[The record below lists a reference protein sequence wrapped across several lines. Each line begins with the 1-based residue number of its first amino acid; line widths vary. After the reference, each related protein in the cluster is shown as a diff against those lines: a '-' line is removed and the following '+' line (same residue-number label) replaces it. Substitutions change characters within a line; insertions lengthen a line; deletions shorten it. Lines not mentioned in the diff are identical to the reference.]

1 MTSTHA
7 TSQNSVPTVRDTI
20 RTNAGL
26 FTAHGVILVLLGIA
40 AVVWPQISSLAVDA
54 VAGWLF
60 LVGGLIGLVMMFYAA
75 DVAGFFWALL
85 TAALELF
92 VGVLLLWHPLEGVVT
107 LTLVLIA
114 FFITEGAFQIA
125 GSIVYRSAFPEFVGL
140 DAFQRRHRSRFG
152 GPDHRRLAWQLYLGF
167 GIDRRRQSDL
177 VGHGDHHGGERH
189 AKNRRCYSLTAC
201 WLRLR
206 ARQAPVAFRR

>member
-7 TSQNSVPTVRDTI
+7 TSQDFIRTVRDTI

-125 GSIVYRSAFPEFVGL
+125 GSIVYRSAFPDSWGWMLFSGV
-140 DAFQRRHRSRFG
+140 
-152 GPDHRRLAWQLYLGF
+152 
-167 GIDRRRQSDL
+167 IDL
-177 VGHGDHHGGERH
+177 VLAGLIIAGWPGSFTWALGLIVGVNPISSGM
-189 AKNRRCYSLTAC
+189 AIIM
-201 WLRLR
+201 
-206 ARQAPVAFRR
+206 VASATRKIAAAIR